1 MAGGILTRQREVI
14 GVPSDRAIRENA
26 QSLARYVPIWC
37 LPGHVQDMSGTCAYN
52 RYASICQ
59 EHGLVPIVEP
69 AR

>member
-37 LPGHVQDMSGTCAYN
+37 LPGHVQDMSGTCAY